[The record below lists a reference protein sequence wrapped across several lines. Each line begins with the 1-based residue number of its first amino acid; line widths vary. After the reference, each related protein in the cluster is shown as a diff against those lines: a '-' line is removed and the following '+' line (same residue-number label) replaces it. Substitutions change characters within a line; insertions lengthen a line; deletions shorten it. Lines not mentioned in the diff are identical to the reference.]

1 MAIQF
6 IGAHKGGIMAGVN
19 GNDCFCENEYFLAF
33 FMVNHEYKDAYFLS
47 SMDFASEEG
56 FANDGDAKAMFNQA
70 EAIANK
76 IKEEMN

>member
-6 IGAHKGGIMAGVN
+6 IGAHNGGIMAVVN

-33 FMVNHEYKDAYFLS
+33 FMVNHQYKDAYFLS

-56 FANDGDAKAMFNQA
+56 FANDGDAKAMFSKA

-76 IKEEMN
+76 IKEEAA

>member
-1 MAIQF
+1 MAIKF
-6 IGAHKGGIMAGVN
+6 IAAHNGGIMAGIN
-19 GNDCFCENEYFLAF
+19 GNDYFCESAEKLAF
-33 FMVNHEYKDAYFLS
+33 FMANQEYKNAWFLS

-76 IKEEMN
+76 IKEEAA